1 MLKKNNL
8 RGSMKPWNCKI
19 SSKRLM
25 ESNNLRLLLKHLK
38 MMEVKIHIRM
48 QTDHTQQINKEQV
61 PLVLV
66 VNNSWFKAIHSRH
79 NRFKKWILLETWET
93 KEKLKKW
100 AVLEFKR
107 IKSPELS
114 LMNPWMMMMK
124 DKNHQR
130 NQL

>member
-19 SSKRLM
+19 SSKKLM
-25 ESNNLRLLLKHLK
+25 ESNNLRLSLKLLKK
-38 MMEVKIHIRM
+38 KEVNRM
-48 QTDHTQQINKEQV
+48 QTDHIQQINKEQAPHV
-61 PLVLV
+61 PV
-66 VNNSWFKAIHSRH
+66 VSNSWFKAIHSNH

-107 IKSPELS
+107 IKSQE
-114 LMNPWMMMMK
+114 
-124 DKNHQR
+124 
-130 NQL
+130 